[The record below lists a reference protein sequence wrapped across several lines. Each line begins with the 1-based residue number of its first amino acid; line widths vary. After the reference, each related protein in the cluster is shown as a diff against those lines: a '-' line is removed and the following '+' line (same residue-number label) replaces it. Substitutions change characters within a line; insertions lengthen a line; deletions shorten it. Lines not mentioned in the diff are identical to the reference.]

1 MGLDLDLDLLPLG
14 STAACA
20 PPVVDS
26 GGFTG
31 ADVALDWLTF
41 ENAREGETPD
51 PRAGIAVRA
60 GAGDGRLSAACCV
73 VNPH

>member
-1 MGLDLDLDLLPLG
+1 MGFDLDLLPLG
-14 STAACA
+14 STAACP